1 MLDFEGSVQKGKKGK
16 GILHLEKGCLDGHR
30 NISLRQSVWYVGI
43 PDYLMTLHGKPLTT
57 VTTGSRFPGIQFEQ
71 SGGISKTGEVR
82 LPFVQLQ
89 RMSPM
94 RFWHTH
100 RFAKAEV
107 DCTTCIN
114 LDPR

>member
-57 VTTGSRFPGIQFEQ
+57 VKTQQDPDFPVYSLNRAAASLKLERYV
-71 SGGISKTGEVR
+71 SLRSV
-82 LPFVQLQ
+82 
-89 RMSPM
+89 
-94 RFWHTH
+94 
-100 RFAKAEV
+100 AKNVTNA
-107 DCTTCIN
+107 
-114 LDPR
+114 LLAHP